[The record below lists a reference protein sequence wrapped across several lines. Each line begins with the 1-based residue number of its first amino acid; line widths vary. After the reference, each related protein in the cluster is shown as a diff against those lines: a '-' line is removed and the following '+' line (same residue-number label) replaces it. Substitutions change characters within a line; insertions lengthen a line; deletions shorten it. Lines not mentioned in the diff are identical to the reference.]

1 MSIPVISR
9 SVTNLMKRQGS
20 KIITTGHT
28 YYAFPYVL
36 SQISIAGK
44 LHYELIPYSEMCDDI
59 LVEILNMTADDF
71 KDECPNLYELGL
83 RRPTKVTSVKPSIE

>member
-9 SVTNLMKRQGS
+9 SLKLNMITHGS
-20 KIITTGHT
+20 KIETTGHT
-28 YYAFPYVL
+28 YYAFPFVL

-59 LVEILNMTADDF
+59 LVEMLNMTAD
-71 KDECPNLYELGL
+71 EENG
-83 RRPTKVTSVKPSIE
+83 